1 MKEHHHHHHHH
12 HHEIDVNSLNKA
24 FILGIT
30 LNVAYVLV
38 EFGFGLYSHS
48 MGLIS
53 DAGHNLID
61 IVSLVLALL
70 AFRLLRI
77 HTSKKYTYGL
87 KKSTILVSL
96 VNAVILLIAVGGIV
110 VESVHKLITPVEVQ
124 GGIIAWVA
132 AVGVLINGFTA
143 WLFIKDK
150 ERDINVKGAYLHMA
164 ADALMSL
171 AVVVSGIVIYYTH
184 WYFVDP
190 VIGIVVAIVITF
202 STWKLLKQSLR
213 LSLDGVPENVDYDI
227 IEQTIA
233 SYPAVVNV
241 HHLHVWALSTTENAL
256 TAHVVLHSYDNVQTI
271 KQELKHQLGDLGIHH
286 VTIEME
292 CEGELCESED
302 CKHGE

>member
-1 MKEHHHHHHHH
+1 MKEHHNHHHH

-96 VNAVILLIAVGGIV
+96 VNAVILLIVVGGIV

-132 AVGVLINGFTA
+132 AIGVLINGFTA

-190 VIGIVVAIVITF
+190 VIGIIVAVVITF

-213 LSLDGVPENVDYDI
+213 LSLDGVPDNVEYDVI
-227 IEQTIA
+227 LHAME
-233 SYPAVVNV
+233 SHPSVVNV
-241 HHLHVWALSTTENAL
+241 HHMHVWALSTTENAL
-256 TAHVVLHSYDNVQTI
+256 TAHVVLQNYDHAQAV
-271 KQELKHQLGDLGIHH
+271 KQELKHRLHDLGINHA
-286 VTIEME
+286 TIELE
-292 CEGELCESED
+292 HEGELCTHAECRHADE
-302 CKHGE
+302 